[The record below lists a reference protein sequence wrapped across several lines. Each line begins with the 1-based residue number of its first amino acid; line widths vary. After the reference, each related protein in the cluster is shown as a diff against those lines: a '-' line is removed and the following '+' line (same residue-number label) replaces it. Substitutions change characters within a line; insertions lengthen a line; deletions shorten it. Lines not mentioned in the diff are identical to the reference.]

1 MTELKFKLTS
11 ESKVNEFGVK
21 LFRIEATA
29 SFGNVKKGYKG
40 GWVESTH
47 LPNGDAR
54 LSDNAW
60 VSSNAQ
66 VYGNARVSGN
76 AQVYGNARV
85 SLNKRYGRGD
95 FLYASDSDINTT
107 VIDQSTQ
114 EGFDSSSD
122 YKNLL
127 VVGDF
132 EISDIDEKPKETISF
147 GGKTYEVTEELKSA
161 LSNLKEV

>member
-1 MTELKFKLTS
+1 MSKVKFKLTS
-11 ESKVNEFGVK
+11 ESKVNPFGVK
-21 LFRIEATA
+21 LFRIEATE
-29 SFGNVKKGYKG
+29 SFGNVKQGDKG

-54 LSDNAW
+54 VSGNAW
-60 VSSNAQ
+60 
-66 VYGNARVSGN
+66 VSGN
-76 AQVYGNARV
+76 AQVFGSARV
-85 SLNKRYGRGD
+85 SLKKRYGRGY
-95 FLYASDSDINTT
+95 FLYASDADINTT

-114 EGFDSSSD
+114 EGFDSDRD

-132 EISDIDEKPKETISF
+132 EISDIDEKPKETISI

-161 LSNLKEV
+161 LSNLKEL